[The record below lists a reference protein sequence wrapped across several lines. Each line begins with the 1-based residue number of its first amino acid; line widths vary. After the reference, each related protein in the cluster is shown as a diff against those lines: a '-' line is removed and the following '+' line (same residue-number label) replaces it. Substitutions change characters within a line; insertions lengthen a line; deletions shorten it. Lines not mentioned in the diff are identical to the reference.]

1 MKRQRY
7 PPFGY
12 QILNG
17 EVSRNPEEAGI
28 VAEIF
33 SRYLAGQSLQQ
44 IADWLTQQ
52 KVPYSENSEG
62 WEKHKVRRILEN
74 SKYCGK
80 SSYPVLVDPNIY
92 ENALEIRRQKGT
104 STLPEWKE
112 LRKYMCCP
120 ICSSKL
126 QLDLRIRNKVS
137 WCCAGCGIRIESP
150 PPDDI
155 LQQIQE
161 QINCLIQHPEKI
173 QSPQSEQNSISL
185 LIGQITQN
193 IRRLLSRPSVSP
205 DEITALILERAQSQ
219 YANVVNVAFEP
230 ETLRLRQLCKDHF
243 IQKQLDKEFFRTAI
257 RAVFLY
263 ADGNIGLRLC
273 NGQILLPEK
282 GENTKIENSKR
293 NTGKSTVDGC
303 SETKE
308 ETAGSSLL
316 PGEHGR

>member
-17 EVSRNPEEAGI
+17 EVSRNPEEAEI

-120 ICSSKL
+120 TCSGKL

-137 WCCAGCGIRIESP
+137 WYCAGCGIRIESP

-155 LQQIQE
+155 LHQIQE

-185 LIGQITQN
+185 LVGQITQN

-219 YANVVNVAFEP
+219 YGFA
-230 ETLRLRQLCKDHF
+230 LCLCKGT
-243 IQKQLDKEFFRTAI
+243 QT
-257 RAVFLY
+257 
-263 ADGNIGLRLC
+263 
-273 NGQILLPEK
+273 
-282 GENTKIENSKR
+282 GENHFAGHISRINSLFFKNYR
-293 NTGKSTVDGC
+293 NPQPLQHSDILNTFQSIASKSGY
-303 SETKE
+303 
-308 ETAGSSLL
+308 
-316 PGEHGR
+316 